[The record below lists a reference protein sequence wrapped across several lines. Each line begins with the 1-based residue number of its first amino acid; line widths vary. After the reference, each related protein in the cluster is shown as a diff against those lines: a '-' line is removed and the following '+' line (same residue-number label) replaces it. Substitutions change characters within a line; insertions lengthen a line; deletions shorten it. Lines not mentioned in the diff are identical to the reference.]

1 MAERTQVPPGEDTGG
16 QVQDKAQELAG
27 EAQDKAQEAAG
38 QARDRMRE
46 QVDQRSTEAGERVR
60 SQAQDLRSVAEHLRG
75 EGKDQPARMAE
86 QAADRAERLGGYL
99 ADSDADRMLRD
110 LEDFGRRRP
119 WAVLA
124 GGMAVGFAAS
134 RLLKASSIERYR
146 ATGGGMTRPEHALPA
161 QAGVGEARFER
172 PASTRGGGV
181 A

>member
-1 MAERTQVPPGEDTGG
+1 M
-16 QVQDKAQELAG
+16 QDKAQELAG
-27 EAQDKAQEAAG
+27 QAQEKAQDAAG
-38 QARDRMRE
+38 QARERMRE

-99 ADSDADRMLRD
+99 AESDADRMLRD

-124 GGMAVGFAAS
+124 GGLALGFAAS
-134 RLLKASSIERYR
+134 RVLKASSAQRYR
-146 ATGGGMTRPEHALPA
+146 SSAGQAQGGTMTAPRQALPA
-161 QAGVGEARFER
+161 QAAAGEPRFER
-172 PASTRGGGV
+172 SARPAGG
-181 A
+181 AP